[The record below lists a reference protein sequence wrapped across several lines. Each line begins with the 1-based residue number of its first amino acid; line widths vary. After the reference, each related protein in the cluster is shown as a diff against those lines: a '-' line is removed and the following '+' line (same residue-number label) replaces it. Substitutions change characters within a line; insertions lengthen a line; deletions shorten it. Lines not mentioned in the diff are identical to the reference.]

1 MGERVL
7 AILLVASTVAC
18 EDTFVIDTPL
28 FCGDLFRVLPAG
40 PVVVST
46 GGSRRLSVRLAEEA
60 ELPLGKDYSDF
71 LRQCPFMSPA
81 LFRWSIRDQ
90 NMARV
95 EPYAGAVVTITGLAV
110 GETEIRVQYST
121 YHWIRTSVR
130 LTVVAPS
137 NDADGASPN
146 LTGPDSRQR

>member
-28 FCGDLFRVLPAG
+28 FSGDLFRVLPAG

-46 GGSRRLSVRLAEEA
+46 GDSRRLSVRLAEEA
-60 ELPLGKDYSDF
+60 ELPPGKDYSDF
-71 LRQCPFMSPA
+71 LRQCPLMLPE

-90 NMARV
+90 NMAQV
-95 EPYAGAVVTITGLAV
+95 EPYAGVVVTITGLAV
-110 GETEIRVQYST
+110 GETEIHVQYST
-121 YHWIRTSVR
+121 YDWLYRSVW

-137 NDADGASPN
+137 GDAHGASPN
-146 LTGPDSRQR
+146 LAEPDSGQR